1 MQTVEIVRYNNRKLY
16 SRDMSRYVNCSEL
29 KEFID
34 AGYNLK
40 VISNVNGLDVTRQA
54 VGEIIKQCD
63 SDLTKV
69 YLFMLKRAV

>member
-1 MQTVEIVRYNNRKLY
+1 MQTVEIVRYANRKLY
-16 SRDMSRYVNCSEL
+16 SRDMSRYVNCNEL

-40 VISNVNGLDVTRQA
+40 VVSNVNGLDVTRQA